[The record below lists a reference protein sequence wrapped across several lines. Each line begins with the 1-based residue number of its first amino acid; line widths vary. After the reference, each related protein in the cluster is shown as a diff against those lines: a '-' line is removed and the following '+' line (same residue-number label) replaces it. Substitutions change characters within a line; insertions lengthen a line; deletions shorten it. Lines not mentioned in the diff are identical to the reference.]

1 MKENFSLE
9 MNKRIYSELN
19 DAVLFVNIDGAM
31 IWSNTAASSLLNLDG
46 SQGKHRLDDYFDID
60 LLMEKPLRHL
70 LMRQKN
76 NKRLLVD
83 VKRIELDEHM
93 FCLILKKV
101 SLKDHTVEMKKHIG
115 QLVRVSTEG
124 LVIFNQENIIDC
136 NLEFAS
142 LFGYSQTEL
151 IGMDIGDLIKGFD
164 KSVALLG
171 RTDKGNEN
179 SRESYELIGI
189 KKAGETFHI
198 ELFDHPYDHQGD
210 LMRIAIVKDISER
223 VQHEKHLEYM
233 AYYDELT
240 DLPNRNYFIK
250 VLEDAIV
257 QAKGDH
263 EMFSVSFIDLD
274 YFKEI
279 NETLGYDFG
288 DRLLAACGEK
298 LRTFKDT
305 NTFIAR
311 MNGDKFLVLQ
321 RYIADKNTPII
332 FAEKIISAF
341 EKPIHIHGYDIF
353 TSVSI
358 GISIYPENGETPN
371 DLIKHADSAMYM
383 IKEKH
388 RNRYKLFESSIS
400 EEFKLMLTMEND
412 LRKAVLNGQFELHY
426 QPQKKLKTDEL
437 VGMEALLRWNH
448 PEKGYIP
455 PMDFIPL
462 AEKTGLIIEIGDW
475 VLEEACRQ
483 NKAWQDLGYK
493 PIIIGVNLSAK
504 QFHQKN
510 LLNKIEQTLVKTGLD
525 PQYLELEITES
536 MAMTNEKSILKTM
549 HRLRELGVHVSIDD
563 FGTGYSSL
571 KYLSM
576 FPVSKLKIDKTFMDK
591 KQKQNK
597 AIVRSIINM
606 SHSLQMT
613 VIAEGVETL
622 NQQKFLEEENCDEIQ
637 GFYFSKPLPPDQLGK
652 FFEVG

>member
-1 MKENFSLE
+1 MTEKFMLE
-9 MNKRIYSELN
+9 TNKRIYSELT
-19 DAVLFVNIDGAM
+19 DAVLFVDKVGTIIWGNKVAYDLLNIDK
-31 IWSNTAASSLLNLDG
+31 SLEKQHIN
-46 SQGKHRLDDYFDID
+46 DYFDID
-60 LLMEKPLRHL
+60 LLKGKLNTHL
-70 LMRQKN
+70 LVEQKN
-76 NKRLLVD
+76 SKKSLVD
-83 VKRIELDEHM
+83 IKLIELDNQT
-93 FCLILKKV
+93 FCLLLKRV
-101 SLKDHTVEMKKHIG
+101 SLKDGVVGAKKHIG
-115 QLVRVSTEG
+115 QLVHVSTEG
-124 LVIFNQENIIDC
+124 LVMFNEERIIDC
-136 NLEFAS
+136 DLEFAS
-142 LFGYSQTEL
+142 LFGYSQNEL
-151 IGMDIGDLIKGFD
+151 IGMD
-164 KSVALLG
+164 LG
-171 RTDKGNEN
+171 ELVDGEQKTSQMMGATVKNR
-179 SRESYELIGI
+179 SESYELIGI
-189 KKAGETFHI
+189 KKTGETFHI
-198 ELFDHPYDHQGD
+198 ELFDHPYYNQGN

-223 VQHEKHLEYM
+223 VQHERHLEYM

-250 VLEDAIV
+250 VLEDAIE
-257 QAKGDH
+257 QAKSND

-321 RYIADKNTPII
+321 RGIKDKNSPII
-332 FAEKIISAF
+332 FAENIISVF
-341 EKPIHIHGYDIF
+341 EKPIHINGYDIF

-371 DLIKHADSAMYM
+371 DLIKHADSAMYV

-388 RNRYKLFESSIS
+388 RNNYKLFESSIS
-400 EEFKLMLTMEND
+400 EKFKMMLTMEND
-412 LRKAVLNGQFELHY
+412 LRKALINGQFELHY
-426 QPQKKLKTDEL
+426 QPQKKLKTNEL

-448 PEKGYIP
+448 PENGYIP

-483 NKAWQDLGYK
+483 NKEWQNQGYK

-510 LLNKIEQTLVKTGLD
+510 LLEKIEQTLTKTGLH
-525 PQYLELEITES
+525 PKYLELEITES

-549 HRLRELGVHVSIDD
+549 HQLRDLGVHVSIDD

-576 FPVSKLKIDKTFMDK
+576 FPISKLKIDKTFMDK
-591 KQKQNK
+591 KQKQNQ
-597 AIVRSIINM
+597 AIVKSIINM

-622 NQQKFLEEENCDEIQ
+622 NQQKFLEKENCDEIQ
-637 GFYFSKPLPPDQLGK
+637 GFYFSKPLPPNKLVK
-652 FFEVG
+652 FFK

>member
-1 MKENFSLE
+1 MSREFTLAI
-9 MNKRIYSELN
+9 NKQIFSELN
-19 DAVLFVNIDGAM
+19 DAVLFVDENGGM
-31 IWSNTAASSLLNLDG
+31 IWGNKVAYQLLSIEDHAQSLFIN
-46 SQGKHRLDDYFDID
+46 DYLEFE
-60 LLMEKPLRHL
+60 LLMKRPNVNVLVELRTDNKL
-70 LMRQKN
+70 L
-76 NKRLLVD
+76 LD
-83 VKRIELDEHM
+83 VKLMILANNTY
-93 FCLILKKV
+93 CLILKKM
-101 SLKDHTVEMKKHIG
+101 SLKDPTIGARKHMLM
-115 QLVRVSTEG
+115 QVSTEG
-124 LVIFNQENIIDC
+124 LVMFNEERIIDC
-136 NLEFAS
+136 DLEFAS
-142 LFGYSQTEL
+142 LFGYPQSEL
-151 IGMDIGDLIKGFD
+151 IGMKLDDLIEGV
-164 KSVALLG
+164 KSSTRIAEEM
-171 RTDKGNEN
+171 DMPHK
-179 SRESYELIGI
+179 ESYELIGI
-189 KKAGETFHI
+189 KKNEETFHI
-198 ELFDHPYDHQGD
+198 EILDHPYNNQGN

-250 VLEDAIV
+250 VLEDALR
-257 QAKGDH
+257 QAKENS

-298 LRTFKDT
+298 LRNFKDT

-321 RYIADKNTPII
+321 RYLDDKNAPVK
-332 FAEKIISAF
+332 FAENLIAAF
-341 EKPIHIHGYDIF
+341 EKPIHINDYDIF
-353 TSVSI
+353 ISVSI

-371 DLIKHADSAMYM
+371 DLIKHADSAMYV

-388 RNRYKLFESSIS
+388 RNSYKLFESSIS
-400 EEFKLMLTMEND
+400 EKFKMMLSMESD
-412 LRKAVLNGQFELHY
+412 LRKALLKGQFELHY
-426 QPQKKLKTDEL
+426 QPQKKLRTNEL

-462 AEKTGLIIEIGDW
+462 AEKTGLIIGIGDW

-483 NKAWQDLGYK
+483 NKEWQNQGYH
-493 PIIIGVNLSAK
+493 PIVIAVNLSAK

-510 LLNKIEQTLVKTGLD
+510 LLEKIEQTLTKTGLE
-525 PQYLELEITES
+525 PKYLELEITES
-536 MAMTNEKSILKTM
+536 MAMTNEKSILNTM
-549 HRLRELGVHVSIDD
+549 HSLRDIGVHVSIDD

-576 FPVSKLKIDKTFMDK
+576 FPISKLKIDKTFMDK
-591 KQKQNK
+591 KHEQNR

-606 SHSLQMT
+606 SHSLKMK

-622 NQQKFLEEENCDEIQ
+622 HQLNFLEQENCDEMQ
-637 GFYFSKPLPPDQLGK
+637 GYYFSKPLPPDQLVHFLNIG
-652 FFEVG
+652 

>member
-1 MKENFSLE
+1 MLE
-9 MNKRIYSELN
+9 TNKRIYSELT
-19 DAVLFVNIDGAM
+19 DAVLFVDKVGTIIWGNKVAYDLLNIDK
-31 IWSNTAASSLLNLDG
+31 SLEIQHIN
-46 SQGKHRLDDYFDID
+46 DYFDID
-60 LLMEKPLRHL
+60 LLKGKLNTHL
-70 LMRQKN
+70 LVEQKN
-76 NKRLLVD
+76 SKKSLVD
-83 VKRIELDEHM
+83 IKLIELDNQT
-93 FCLILKKV
+93 FCLLLKRV
-101 SLKDHTVEMKKHIG
+101 SLKDGVVGAKKHIG
-115 QLVRVSTEG
+115 QLVHVSTEG
-124 LVIFNQENIIDC
+124 LVMFNEERIIDC
-136 NLEFAS
+136 DLEFAS
-142 LFGYSQTEL
+142 LFGYSQNEL
-151 IGMDIGDLIKGFD
+151 IGMD
-164 KSVALLG
+164 LG
-171 RTDKGNEN
+171 ELVDGEQKTSQMMGATVKKR
-179 SRESYELIGI
+179 SESYELIGI
-189 KKAGETFHI
+189 KKTGETFHI
-198 ELFDHPYDHQGD
+198 ELFDHPYYNQGN

-223 VQHEKHLEYM
+223 IQHERHLEYM

-250 VLEDAIV
+250 VLEDAIE
-257 QAKGDH
+257 QAKSND

-321 RYIADKNTPII
+321 RGIKDKNSPIN
-332 FAEKIISAF
+332 FAENIISVF
-341 EKPIHIHGYDIF
+341 EKPIHINGYDIF

-371 DLIKHADSAMYM
+371 DLIKHADSAMYV

-388 RNRYKLFESSIS
+388 RNNYKLFESSIS
-400 EEFKLMLTMEND
+400 EKFKMMLTMEND
-412 LRKAVLNGQFELHY
+412 LRKALINGQFELHY
-426 QPQKKLKTDEL
+426 QPQKKLKTNEL

-448 PEKGYIP
+448 PENGYIP

-483 NKAWQDLGYK
+483 NKEWQNQGYK

-510 LLNKIEQTLVKTGLD
+510 LLEKIEQTLTKTGLH
-525 PQYLELEITES
+525 PKYLELEITES

-549 HRLRELGVHVSIDD
+549 HQLRDLGVHVSIDD

-576 FPVSKLKIDKTFMDK
+576 FPISKLKIDKTFMDK
-591 KQKQNK
+591 KQKQNQ
-597 AIVRSIINM
+597 AIVKSIINM

-622 NQQKFLEEENCDEIQ
+622 NQQKFLEKENCDEIQ
-637 GFYFSKPLPPDQLGK
+637 GFYFSKPLPPNKLVK
-652 FFEVG
+652 FFK

>member
-1 MKENFSLE
+1 MTEKFMLE
-9 MNKRIYSELN
+9 TNKRIYSELT
-19 DAVLFVNIDGAM
+19 DAVLFVDKVGTIIWGNKVAYDLLNIDK
-31 IWSNTAASSLLNLDG
+31 SLEIQHIN
-46 SQGKHRLDDYFDID
+46 DYFDID
-60 LLMEKPLRHL
+60 LLKGKLNTHL
-70 LMRQKN
+70 LVEQKN
-76 NKRLLVD
+76 SKKSLVD
-83 VKRIELDEHM
+83 IKLIELDNQT
-93 FCLILKKV
+93 FCLLLKRV
-101 SLKDHTVEMKKHIG
+101 SLKDGVVGAKKHIG
-115 QLVRVSTEG
+115 QLVHVSTEG
-124 LVIFNQENIIDC
+124 LVMVNEERIIDC
-136 NLEFAS
+136 DLEFGS
-142 LFGYSQTEL
+142 LFGYSQNEL
-151 IGMDIGDLIKGFD
+151 IGMD
-164 KSVALLG
+164 LG
-171 RTDKGNEN
+171 ELVDGEQKTSQMMGATVKKR
-179 SRESYELIGI
+179 SESYELIGI
-189 KKAGETFHI
+189 KKTGETFHI
-198 ELFDHPYDHQGD
+198 ELFDHPYYNQGN

-223 VQHEKHLEYM
+223 IQHERHLEYM

-250 VLEDAIV
+250 VLEDAIE
-257 QAKGDH
+257 QAKSND

-321 RYIADKNTPII
+321 RYIADKNTLII

-483 NKAWQDLGYK
+483 NKEWQNLGYK

-510 LLNKIEQTLVKTGLD
+510 LLEKVEQTLAKNGLD

-549 HRLRELGVHVSIDD
+549 HQLRKLGVHVSIDD

-606 SHSLQMT
+606 SHSLRMT

-622 NQQKFLEEENCDEIQ
+622 NQQEFLEKENCDEIQ
-637 GFYFSKPLPPDQLGK
+637 GFYFSKPLPPDQLVK